1 MRDAG
6 DGCLM
11 TKMMCF
17 ERGGIIP
24 RAYAMTIYPFPRFP
38 FSIWM
43 IVGRVS
49 YFLFNFSSF
58 LSPRLRELAF
68 GLAEAWIDCYTN
80 ETNVEVKDEMG

>member
-24 RAYAMTIYPFPRFP
+24 RAYAMIISISTIPFLDLDDR
-38 FSIWM
+38 
-43 IVGRVS
+43 GRR
-49 YFLFNFSSF
+49 FLFYHRFFVLS
-58 LSPRLRELAF
+58 SPRLRE
-68 GLAEAWIDCYTN
+68 
-80 ETNVEVKDEMG
+80 